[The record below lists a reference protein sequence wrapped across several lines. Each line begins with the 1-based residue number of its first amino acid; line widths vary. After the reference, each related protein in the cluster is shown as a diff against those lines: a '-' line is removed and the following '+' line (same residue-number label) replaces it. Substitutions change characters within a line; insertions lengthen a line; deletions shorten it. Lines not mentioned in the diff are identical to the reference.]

1 GARGSAG
8 GREVWAV
15 PGSLT
20 ANVLDGE
27 AGGRGTPS
35 VSLDLSLRGL
45 EQRDRRVL
53 LHCRSSVPKS
63 RGVSSRST
71 GREGRPSRRFLPGES
86 SRGGEDVYA
95 TRTREEARSA
105 SPCRM

>member
-1 GARGSAG
+1 MTPTSTSSRPTRRWSGCVGRSPTSWSPERAPWRPKRPEHYPEAGRADALPGARGSAG

-27 AGGRGTPS
+27 AGGRGIPS

-53 LHCRSSVPKS
+53 
-63 RGVSSRST
+63 
-71 GREGRPSRRFLPGES
+71 
-86 SRGGEDVYA
+86 
-95 TRTREEARSA
+95 
-105 SPCRM
+105 